1 MGESREMVT
10 FRELDERS
18 NRIANLLRA
27 RGLRRG
33 DGIAILLTNEL
44 QYLEVA
50 WAAQRSGLVYST
62 INWHFTADEAAYI
75 VDNSHAKA
83 VIASGHVRDVAVELT
98 PAVIPGATTRLM
110 VGATI
115 ADWDPFE
122 EAVVDQPITPVADEC
137 EGDFMLYSSGT
148 TGRPKGIKRPLTF
161 PPVGEPA
168 ASAIPYLDRMGMRDG
183 DVYLCPAPLYHSAP
197 LAWSMSAHRLGATVV
212 VMERFDPVQA
222 LARIE
227 RDRVTHSQ
235 WVPTMFIRML
245 KLPVEDRSGFDLT
258 SHRAAVHA
266 AAPCPV
272 EVKRQ
277 MIEWWG
283 PIIYEYYGSTEGVG
297 GTFITSEEWLAHPGS
312 VGRPM
317 SGNVHIVDD
326 DGRELPLGEPGVIW
340 SENATQF
347 RYHEDDAKTSESR
360 NDRGWATVNDIGYV
374 DEEGYLYLTDRKTF
388 MIISGGANIY
398 PQEIENLLVT
408 HPKVMD
414 AAVVGVPNPDMG
426 EEVKAVVQPVDWSDA
441 GDDLAQQLIAFC
453 RAHLA
458 HYKCPRSV
466 DFEPRAPASRQR
478 EVVQASAARPLLAG
492 PDVGHARGAPYKE
505 VHIVRRCTF
514 RMYHVRH
521 CVLCTNG
528 TRPRS
533 RAWTL
538 T

>member
-1 MGESREMVT
+1 
-10 FRELDERS
+10 
-18 NRIANLLRA
+18 
-27 RGLRRG
+27 
-33 DGIAILLTNEL
+33 
-44 QYLEVA
+44 
-50 WAAQRSGLVYST
+50 
-62 INWHFTADEAAYI
+62 
-75 VDNSHAKA
+75 
-83 VIASGHVRDVAVELT
+83 
-98 PAVIPGATTRLM
+98 
-110 VGATI
+110 
-115 ADWDPFE
+115 
-122 EAVVDQPITPVADEC
+122 
-137 EGDFMLYSSGT
+137 
-148 TGRPKGIKRPLTF
+148 
-161 PPVGEPA
+161 
-168 ASAIPYLDRMGMRDG
+168 
-183 DVYLCPAPLYHSAP
+183 
-197 LAWSMSAHRLGATVV
+197 
-212 VMERFDPVQA
+212 MERFDPVQA

-235 WVPTMFIRML
+235 WVPTMLIRML

-283 PIIYEYYGSTEGVG
+283 PILYEYYGSTEGVG

-414 AAVVGVPNPDMG
+414 VAVVGVPNPDMG

-441 GDDLAQQLIAFC
+441 GDDLGQQLIAFC

-466 DFEPRAPASRQR
+466 DFERELPRLDNGKLYKRSLRDRYWQAP
-478 EVVQASAARPLLAG
+478 
-492 PDVGHARGAPYKE
+492 
-505 VHIVRRCTF
+505 T
-514 RMYHVRH
+514 
-521 CVLCTNG
+521 
-528 TRPRS
+528 
-533 RAWTL
+533 
-538 T
+538 

>member
-1 MGESREMVT
+1 MHLAEVARRAPDRPAIVMGESREVVT
-10 FRELDERS
+10 FRELDQRS
-18 NRIANLLRA
+18 NRLAHALRA

-44 QYLEVA
+44 RYLEVA

-83 VIASGHVRDVAVELT
+83 VIASARVGEVAARLT
-98 PAVIPGATTRLM
+98 PAVVPDATTRLM
-110 VGATI
+110 VGDTI
-115 ADWDPFE
+115 ADWEPFD
-122 EAVVDQPITPVADEC
+122 EAVADHPTVPVADGC

-161 PPVGEPA
+161 PPLGEPA
-168 ASAIPYLDRMGMRDG
+168 ASALPYLSRMDMCDG

-197 LAWSMSAHRLGATVV
+197 LAWSISAHRLGATVV
-212 VMERFDPVQA
+212 VMERFEPVRA
-222 LARIE
+222 LALIE
-227 RDRVTHSQ
+227 RERVTHSQ

-245 KLPVEDRSGFDLT
+245 KLPDHERTGFDLT
-258 SHRAAVHA
+258 THRAAVHA

-277 MIEWWG
+277 MIDWWG
-283 PIIYEYYGSTEGVG
+283 PIISEYYASTEGVG

-312 VGRPM
+312 VGRPI
-317 SGNVHIVDD
+317 SGKVHIVDD
-326 DGRELPLGEPGVIW
+326 DGNELPPGEPGVIW

-347 RYHEDDAKTSESR
+347 RYHEDDAKTSESH
-360 NDRGWATVNDIGYV
+360 NERGWATVNDMGYL

-408 HPKVMD
+408 HPNVMD
-414 AAVVGVPNPDMG
+414 VAVVGVPNADMG

-441 GDDLAQQLIAFC
+441 DGDLEQELLAFC

-466 DFEPRAPASRQR
+466 DFERELPRLDNGKLYKRVLR
-478 EVVQASAARPLLAG
+478 DRYWQASS
-492 PDVGHARGAPYKE
+492 
-505 VHIVRRCTF
+505 
-514 RMYHVRH
+514 
-521 CVLCTNG
+521 G
-528 TRPRS
+528 T
-533 RAWTL
+533 
-538 T
+538 